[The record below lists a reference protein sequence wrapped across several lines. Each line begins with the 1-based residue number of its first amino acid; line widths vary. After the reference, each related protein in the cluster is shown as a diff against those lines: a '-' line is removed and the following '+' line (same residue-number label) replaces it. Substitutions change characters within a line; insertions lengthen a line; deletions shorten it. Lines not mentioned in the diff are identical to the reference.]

1 MEKQCTVSTKVGHL
15 FRSIFGQFRT
25 ISCKRATKDLLSAV
39 HSFKA
44 PLKIGEKKCL
54 WMKGRIEIALMKIL
68 NFGRTF
74 WATPTGFHKMLIEL
88 SQTRDD

>member
-1 MEKQCTVSTKVGHL
+1 MHL
-15 FRSIFGQFRT
+15 FRSIFGEFRT
-25 ISCKRATKDLLSAV
+25 INCKSDTKDLLSAV

-54 WMKGRIEIALMKIL
+54 WMKGRLEMAVMKIL
-68 NFGRTF
+68 NFGCTF
-74 WATPTGFHKMLIEL
+74 WATNTGFHKMLIEL